1 MTFERIIHAILTVL
15 SVLWI
20 RTYRA
25 VDNLLTGSP
34 VWYCT
39 PVRHATATQRGT
51 HLRPST
57 KVATE

>member
-20 RTYRA
+20 RAYRA

-34 VWYCT
+34 VWYRS
-39 PVRHATATQRGT
+39 PVRHATSTQHGT